1 MDDMLAPAARTAF
14 RLALALV
21 ASLVAAACGGKS
33 PAPSAP
39 APVPGATQVTGRER
53 LAWYQP
59 GDGTQVSFR
68 AYVDGVA
75 VALTATRCVVDATE
89 SDCSAPLPPM
99 SDGVHTVE
107 VTAVYEA
114 GGFESERSAPITL
127 QKITARAAAVATAL
141 PDAVTD
147 RRGTEVSDVG
157 LDIGFG
163 LAADV
168 VARDVRMPAQL
179 GPLPDGR
186 VLVAEYGGR
195 VRVLY
200 PGDPD
205 RVSVALQAAALLDPP
220 PAGAVALT
228 VDPDFAATHQV
239 FVAYTY
245 LDGGDRLRARIVR
258 LREVADRLG
267 EPAPIFDAALSPDT
281 SAEGVSER
289 ALAEGPRLAF
299 GPDGLLYASLPAGL
313 GFDGQ
318 PAASLPVPAVVRLTA
333 EGHTPADGALTGV
346 HTHPLAFGWHPF
358 TRQLL
363 GLLPDGPAGALV
375 GPLGGARGGPGAGE
389 GKARFLAG
397 RDGAEPRLRFD
408 TLTAEGVRD
417 LAPLVAGAM
426 RVLPAGVVRLG
437 VPVELDGLVPG
448 LPGRL
453 EDLVSRDGVVYAAI
467 SDEPTTAR
475 PGETTGVIVRL
486 RP

>member
-1 MDDMLAPAARTAF
+1 MVHMFALGARTAF

-21 ASLVAAACGGKS
+21 ASLVATACGGKS
-33 PAPSAP
+33 PSPSAP

-75 VALTATRCVVDATE
+75 VALTATRCVVAATE

-107 VTAVYEA
+107 VTAVSEA

-127 QKITARAAAVATAL
+127 QKVTARAASMATAL
-141 PDAVTD
+141 PDAAID
-147 RRGTEVSDVG
+147 RRGADVSDVG
-157 LDIGFG
+157 LHIGFG

-186 VLVAEYGGR
+186 VLVAESGGR

-205 RVSVALQAAALLDPP
+205 RMSVALEAAALLDPP

-228 VDPDFAATHQV
+228 IDPDFGATHQV
-239 FVAYTY
+239 FVAYAY
-245 LDGGDRLRARIVR
+245 LDGADRLRARIVR
-258 LREVADRLG
+258 LREVGDRLG
-267 EPAPIFDAALSPDT
+267 EPAPIFDAALSADT
-281 SAEGVSER
+281 SVDGVSER

-299 GPDGLLYASLPAGL
+299 GPDDLLYASLPAGL

-346 HTHPLAFGWHPF
+346 HTHPLAFGWHPS
-358 TRQLL
+358 TRELL

-375 GPLGGARGGPGAGE
+375 GPLGGARGGPGADE
-389 GKARFLAG
+389 GKAHFLAG

-408 TLTAEGVRD
+408 TLTAEGVRE

-437 VPVELDGLVPG
+437 VPVDLEGLVPG
-448 LPGRL
+448 LRGRL

-467 SDEPTTAR
+467 TDEPTSR
-475 PGETTGVIVRL
+475 RRGVTTGVVVRL
-486 RP
+486 RQ